1 MSTTTVTTTSRK
13 PSTATSCSTELTDA
27 ATLTSLDL
35 PGATR
40 PSQLTHAD
48 IERLGRERPP
58 IFANTFIE
66 VIFVMS
72 IVMSLMMSEYFTS
85 GFNIILPTL
94 TDAVHIPEAARTWPT
109 AVPNLAAGV
118 TLLPFSRLC
127 GQWSARVV
135 YLGGH
140 VWLAAWAAAAGLCS
154 SATPLIVCRAMQGV
168 GFGAFLPAGLSILGQ
183 VYRPGPRKNRVY
195 CVYGAF
201 AAVGFYFG
209 IITAA
214 LTTQYADWRWYF
226 FLGATLQCVVLSISY
241 AVIPP
246 QLNDVDPEARMDW
259 LGLVTSVPALALIN
273 FAFSE
278 GSHGPQG
285 WATPYIIVCLVLGLL
300 FLALTVYVQ
309 GWVSS
314 QPLMPRRI
322 FKPKY
327 MIRLFVALFFFY
339 GVNSI
344 FLFYT
349 SLYIGNVLRATPILA
364 AAWYTP
370 LFLGGLFLAA
380 IGGMVLHLLSNQILL
395 IISSLGFLFCVL
407 LFAILPIDSGQPRG
421 TLYWMYILPAMC
433 CATIGIDLS
442 FNVTNVFL
450 TTALPK
456 RDQAAVGGITNCL
469 IYIGSSFCLG
479 FSDLLISSIQKSLDS
494 PLSLARQ
501 YRIGFWLGVG
511 LAGIALLLTATMRL
525 GSASAELTADE
536 KEELRQIAE
545 KEKLE
550 AAKVALVADKEALL
564 VKKDKL
570 NN

>member
-1 MSTTTVTTTSRK
+1 MAMITTSRK
-13 PSTATSCSTELTDA
+13 QSTATTATSSSTELDDA
-27 ATLTSLDL
+27 VTLTSLDL
-35 PGATR
+35 SR
-40 PSQLTHAD
+40 PSQLTQAD

-58 IFANTFIE
+58 IFESTFIE
-66 VIFVMS
+66 VVFVIS

-118 TLLPFSRLC
+118 VLLPFSRLC
-127 GQWSARVV
+127 SQWSARVV
-135 YLGGH
+135 FLGGH
-140 VWLAAWAAAAGLCS
+140 VWLMAWAAAAGFCT
-154 SATPLIVCRAMQGV
+154 SATPLIICRAMQGL

-183 VYRPGPRKNRVY
+183 IYRPGPRKNRVY
-195 CVYGAF
+195 CIYGAF

-209 IITAA
+209 ILTAA

-226 FLGATLQCVVLSISY
+226 FLGATLQFVVIAVSY
-241 AVIPP
+241 AAIPRE
-246 QLNDVDPEARMDW
+246 LHDIDPTARMDW
-259 LGLVTSVPALALIN
+259 LGLLTSVPALALIN

-278 GSHGPQG
+278 GNHGPRG
-285 WATPYIIVCLVLGLL
+285 WATPYIIICLIVGLICLG
-300 FLALTVYVQ
+300 LTVYVQ
-309 GWVSS
+309 GWVST

-327 MIRLFVALFFFY
+327 MIRLFIALFCFY

-349 SLYIGNVLRATPILA
+349 SLYIGNVLHASPILA

-370 LFLGGLFLAA
+370 LFLGGLFLAI
-380 IGGMVLHLLSNQILL
+380 IGGLVLHLLSNQILL
-395 IISSLGFLFCVL
+395 ILSSLGFLLCVL
-407 LFAILPIDSGQPRG
+407 LFAIIPIDSSQS
-421 TLYWMYILPAMC
+421 TSTIYWMYIFPAMC
-433 CATIGIDLS
+433 CATLGIDLS

-456 RDQAAVGGITNCL
+456 RDQAVVGGITNCL

-479 FSDLLISSIQKSLDS
+479 SSDLLISSVQKMVGSQM
-494 PLSLARQ
+494 SLAQQ
-501 YRIGFWLGVG
+501 YRIGFWLAVG
-511 LAGIALLLTATMRL
+511 LAGASFLLTTTMRL

-545 KEKLE
+545 KERLGTGNTTLMVVEKEEMIMVNKHKL
-550 AAKVALVADKEALL
+550 DK
-564 VKKDKL
+564 
-570 NN
+570 

>member
-1 MSTTTVTTTSRK
+1 MTSRK
-13 PSTATSCSTELTDA
+13 SSTATSSSAELSDT

-35 PGATR
+35 TR
-40 PSQLTHAD
+40 PAQLTQAD
-48 IERLGRERPP
+48 LERLGRERPP
-58 IFANTFIE
+58 IFASTFIE
-66 VIFVMS
+66 VAFVIS

-94 TDAVHIPEAARTWPT
+94 TRAVHIPEAARTWPT

-118 TLLPFSRLC
+118 ALLPFSRLC
-127 GQWSARVV
+127 SQWSARVV
-135 YLGGH
+135 FLGGH
-140 VWLAAWAAAAGLCS
+140 VWLMAWAAAAGFCT
-154 SATPLIVCRAMQGV
+154 SATPLIVCRAMQGL

-183 VYRPGPRKNRVY
+183 IYRPGPRKNRVY

-209 IITAA
+209 ILTAA

-226 FLGATLQCVVLSISY
+226 YLGATLQFVVVAVSY
-241 AVIPP
+241 AAIPRE
-246 QLNDVDPEARMDW
+246 LHDVDPDARMDW

-278 GSHGPQG
+278 GNHGPQG
-285 WATPYIIVCLVLGLL
+285 WGTPYIVVCLVMGVICLG
-300 FLALTVYVQ
+300 LTVYVQ
-309 GWVSS
+309 GWVST

-327 MIRLFVALFFFY
+327 MIRLFVSLFCFY

-344 FLFYT
+344 FLFYS
-349 SLYIGNVLRATPILA
+349 SLYIGNVLHASPILS

-370 LFLGGLFLAA
+370 LFLGGLFLAI

-395 IISSLGFLFCVL
+395 IVSSLGFLFCVL
-407 LFAILPIDSGQPRG
+407 LFAILPIDSGQPTS
-421 TLYWMYILPAMC
+421 TLYWMYIFPAMF
-433 CATIGIDLS
+433 CATLGIDLS

-456 RDQAAVGGITNCL
+456 RDQAVVGGITNCL

-479 FSDLLISSIQKSLDS
+479 SSDLLISSVQKVTGSS
-494 PLSLARQ
+494 LSLARQ
-501 YRIGFWLGVG
+501 YRLGLWLGVG
-511 LAGIALLLTATMRL
+511 LAGVSLLLTATMRL

-545 KEKLE
+545 KESLE
-550 AAKVALVADKEALL
+550 TADTAFVADKEAML
-564 VKKDKL
+564 VIKEKL
-570 NN
+570 DN